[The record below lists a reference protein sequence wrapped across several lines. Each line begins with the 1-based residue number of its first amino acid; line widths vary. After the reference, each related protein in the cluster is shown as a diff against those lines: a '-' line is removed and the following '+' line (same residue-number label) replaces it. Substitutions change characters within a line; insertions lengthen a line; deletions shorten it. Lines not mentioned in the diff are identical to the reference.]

1 MDSASTQ
8 PVTHLCNITTVT
20 KPTNIS
26 RNSLPIPD
34 VITTLTALRRWVSV
48 INEASRHNL
57 SRVVCWLPGQYDFVC
72 VRERAVV
79 VEALVA
85 DAGRRVPERL
95 RAEVKPAL
103 LKGHKAGRGEE
114 PAPTT

>member
-1 MDSASTQ
+1 MS
-8 PVTHLCNITTVT
+8 VT
-20 KPTNIS
+20 
-26 RNSLPIPD
+26 
-34 VITTLTALRRWVSV
+34 
-48 INEASRHNL
+48 NEASSHNL
-57 SRVVCWLPGQYDFVC
+57 SRIVCWLPGQYDFVC

-95 RAEVKPAL
+95 RPEVKPAL
-103 LKGHKAGRGEE
+103 LKGHKAGRREE